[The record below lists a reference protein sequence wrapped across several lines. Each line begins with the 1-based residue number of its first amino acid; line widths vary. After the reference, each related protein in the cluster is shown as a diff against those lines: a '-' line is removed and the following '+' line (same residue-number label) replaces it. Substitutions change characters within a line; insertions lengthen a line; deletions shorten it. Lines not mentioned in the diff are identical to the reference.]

1 MAFIEFEDV
10 SKHYPGAAAPAV
22 DRLRLSIEQGEFLT
36 LLGPSGS
43 GKTTTL
49 MMLAG
54 FEPVSSGTIRLQGQ
68 PIEQLP
74 AHRRGM
80 GVVFQSYS
88 LFPHMTV
95 AENVAFPLKVRKLG
109 SAEIAQRVREALG
122 RVRLQAYADRRPQQ
136 LSGGQ
141 QQRVALARALVFDP
155 ALVLMDEPLAAL
167 DKRLREELQLEIRR
181 LHRELGVTMVFVTH
195 DQGEAMTLSDRVAVF
210 HQGRIEQLGAP
221 QALYDQPASAFV
233 AGFIG
238 DNNALTVDWL
248 GLDAASSQARI
259 LGPQGPLRARCSDGL
274 RQACQGHAPH
284 ETLLCVRPERLHLLS
299 AGQPTSADG
308 PFNELTGTLADL
320 IHQGDHWRLL
330 VQLDQ
335 AVNAPAAKAS
345 NAGRSDSARNGASR
359 WVVKL
364 PPAQLPPGL
373 APGQHIRLGFRPDDA
388 WAFVPDGPDSPHP

>member
-1 MAFIEFEDV
+1 MAFIEFDAV
-10 SKHYPGAAAPAV
+10 SKRYPGAAAPAV
-22 DRLRLSIEQGEFLT
+22 DRLHLSIEQGEFLT

-109 SAEIAQRVREALG
+109 SAEIEQRVREALG

-221 QALYDQPASAFV
+221 QALYDQPASSFV

-238 DNNALTVDWL
+238 DNNARTGDWL
-248 GLDAASSQARI
+248 ALDAASCQARI
-259 LGPQGPLRARCSDGL
+259 VGPQGPLSARCSDGL
-274 RQACQGHAPH
+274 RQACEGRPPPQA
-284 ETLLCVRPERLHLLS
+284 LLCVRPERLRLLFTD
-299 AGQPTSADG
+299 QPASPDG
-308 PFNELTGTLADL
+308 PYNELTGTLADL
-320 IHQGDHWRLL
+320 IHQGDHWRLI

-335 AVNAPAAKAS
+335 VVSAPTAKAS
-345 NAGRSDSARNGASR
+345 HAGRSDSARNGASR

-364 PPAQLPPGL
+364 PPAQLPTGL

-388 WAFVPDGPDSPHP
+388 WAFVPEGPNSPHP